1 MGVVGRDGIDGAC
14 AVGEAIV
21 SVARRCLSQGQTV
34 MLGRIPCWSAA
45 TASMD
50 TLVAPWSLP
59 YNDDERRATQGDQAI
74 VIYNSWIDG
83 LMSHVGRL
91 SASDTI
97 LLADSVSPSLTEGQG
112 E

>member
-1 MGVVGRDGIDGAC
+1 
-14 AVGEAIV
+14 
-21 SVARRCLSQGQTV
+21 
-34 MLGRIPCWSAA
+34 MLGRIPSWSAA

-74 VIYNSWIDG
+74 VIYNSWIDDR
-83 LMSHVGRL
+83 LMSHVGRVP
-91 SASDTI
+91 ASDTI